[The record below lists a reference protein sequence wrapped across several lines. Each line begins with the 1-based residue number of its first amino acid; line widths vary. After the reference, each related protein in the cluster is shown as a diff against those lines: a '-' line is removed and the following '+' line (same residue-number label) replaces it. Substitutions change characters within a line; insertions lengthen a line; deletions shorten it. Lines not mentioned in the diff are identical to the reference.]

1 MTQRNG
7 PTVALAAH
15 HQAMTPPKAEPVR
28 HAPYALLGD
37 FVLVYGK
44 TTKSACGKRIRTT
57 QLVSRDDTTCPD
69 CRRAITSDRTEAAA
83 MRALAEDLL
92 RAEGCPHCGAPF
104 DDISAWNQ
112 HRRQAHSH

>member
-1 MTQRNG
+1 MTQHT
-7 PTVALAAH
+7 PAVAVTAH
-15 HQAMTPPKAEPVR
+15 HQTMPPSTAQPVR
-28 HAPYALLGD
+28 HAPYAVLGD
-37 FVLVYGK
+37 LALVYGK
-44 TTKSACGKRIRTT
+44 TTKTACGKRIRTT
-57 QLVSRDDTTCPD
+57 QLVSRDNTNCPD

>member
-1 MTQRNG
+1 MTQPNSF
-7 PTVALAAH
+7 TVALAAH
-15 HQAMTPPKAEPVR
+15 HQAMTPKPKVR

-57 QLVSRDDTTCPD
+57 ELVSRDDTTCPG
-69 CRRAITSDRTEAAA
+69 CRRAIASDRTEAAA

>member
-1 MTQRNG
+1 
-7 PTVALAAH
+7 
-15 HQAMTPPKAEPVR
+15 MTPKGEPVR

-57 QLVSRDDTTCPD
+57 ELVSRNDTTCPD
-69 CRRAITSDRTEAAA
+69 CRRAIASDRTEAAA